1 MIISIFG
8 ANGFIGSHIIKN
20 LDKTIK
26 VKKINLRNM
35 DLNVPEINIIK
46 TFSRKLYMSDYVINC
61 CASLKPIN
69 EMDLFINSEIPH
81 LIQKSIYNLGKK
93 THLIHMSTLN
103 IFLNQRTDDYT
114 LSKKKAEKKLITKN
128 TTILRLPFIIDE
140 NKDMGNL
147 KILNKYLENKFIP
160 IYPMISPGHIYSPI
174 EINQFCLFI
183 NKFLKNKKKK
193 LYYNLIGKD
202 RLSLWEMFESIALKK
217 NKKIIKIETS
227 LLNRILNYNQKNRFI
242 RNNDFLS
249 QLFSIDHSKFSKI
262 TLTKL

>member
-128 TTILRLPFIIDE
+128 TTILRLPFIIDK

-249 QLFSIDHSKFSKI
+249 QLFSIDHSKFSNI